1 VSAVPGPALHAAPT
15 AKIAAQLQVLRWLRG
30 LRQGLW
36 LLGAPSRLGLIGLV
50 RLYRASLSGWLG
62 GQCRFY
68 PTCSH
73 YAEDAIR
80 AVGAVRGS
88 ALAVWRVARC
98 GPFGA
103 GGVDRAPA
111 GGPRST
117 PEYDTTIQRLGQD
130 GR

>member
-1 VSAVPGPALHAAPT
+1 VSAVPGPAVHAVPDARV
-15 AKIAAQLQVLRWLRG
+15 AALIRG
-30 LRQGLW
+30 VRRGLW
-36 LLGAPSRLGLIGLV
+36 LLGWPARMVLIGLV

-62 GQCRFY
+62 AQCRFH
-68 PTCSH
+68 PSCSQ

-103 GGVDRAPA
+103 GGLDQAPRRA
-111 GGPRST
+111 GRSGL
-117 PEYDTTIQRLGQD
+117 EYDATIHDED